1 MSLSRFAFFTV
12 TVAIFAV
19 DLQAYVAQIIRING
33 DAQVTHLDGLKDAIN
48 LKTTLN
54 NGDKIEV
61 ASKSRTQMRFNDGT
75 VVTLGRDSIF
85 SIDEYLYDSTDKS
98 KAEFNIIKGSFKFLT
113 GNIGKIAPKHFKL
126 KAKTA
131 TMGVRG
137 TYVAGNFKENVLG
150 VLYLGMGNGVYVEN
164 EYGRSD
170 LTEIGQGVFVGLNE
184 VPKTP
189 SFWNKSQSDDLLKE
203 VNFKTEDA
211 LPKESREYLN
221 RASIDANLGL
231 YTFSNHNDNS
241 DIDTA
246 GTTVELEF
254 TTPSYNN
261 FSADVGFFAQIP
273 LGIMKDATPTAFSRN
288 LNSMHSASIAWKPSN
303 SIVRI
308 GRQKLTTPLS
318 DSSNLRGRPS
328 LELRNHWYEDRA
340 KTDWWWS
347 TPSAF
352 EAISAE
358 LYEIQDLKIVASAS
372 QKFKRSALDNFS
384 STLPSVNDFGNIYLA
399 GLEYKL
405 GPTKLQLYNLY
416 ADEFINTAYLQ
427 ADLLKDHEKWGYF
440 GAAQYI
446 HQRDVQDFS
455 QDVRSSL
462 WGVKAGAYYKGWQ
475 LWTALSQTQKNRA
488 SEINALLT
496 PFDGMNAFT
505 NSYALRNVLAPT
517 YNTPLSSDG
526 AYASDTFGQKIA
538 VEYDGNY
545 DRLSPFS
552 AMFSFAQYDQKSAQS
567 KATAFDLDLSYKFE
581 KKLQG
586 LSMTLKASKVKNS
599 DFIKADENIAQ
610 FMTRYSF

>member
-1 MSLSRFAFFTV
+1 MRLSRLAIITVMTIFFATNSY
-12 TVAIFAV
+12 
-19 DLQAYVAQIIRING
+19 AYVAKIIRLNG
-33 DAQVTHLDGLKDAIN
+33 DVSIIHADKTLDRA
-48 LKTTLN
+48 TLN
-54 NGDKIEV
+54 TPLANGDTIKV
-61 ASKSRTQMRFNDGT
+61 KSKSRAQIRFDDGT
-75 VVTLGRDSIF
+75 IITLGRDSIF
-85 SIDEYLYDSTDKS
+85 SINDYLFDSTKKS
-98 KAEFNIIKGSFKFLT
+98 KAEFSIKKGSFKFLT
-113 GNIGKIAPKHFKL
+113 GNIGKIAPEHFKL

-131 TMGVRG
+131 TMGIRG

-150 VLYLGMGNGVYVEN
+150 VLYLGVGNGVYVEN

-170 LTEIGQGVFVGLNE
+170 LTQIGQGVFVGLNE
-184 VPKTP
+184 VPKAP
-189 SFWNKSQSDDLLKE
+189 SFWSRSQSSDLLKE
-203 VNFKTEDA
+203 LSFQTKDV
-211 LPKESREYLN
+211 LPKEDKEYLN
-221 RASIDANLGL
+221 NSSINGNLSL
-231 YTFSNHNDNS
+231 YTFTNHNDDV

-246 GTTVELEF
+246 GTTVELGF
-254 TTPSYNN
+254 TTPTYNN

-288 LNSMHSASIAWKPSN
+288 LVSMHRASIAWKPSN

-308 GRQKLTTPLS
+308 GRQKLSTPLS

-328 LELRNHWYEDRA
+328 LELRNHWYEDKA
-340 KTDWWWS
+340 KNDWWWS

-358 LYEIQDLKIVASAS
+358 LYEIEDLKIVASAS
-372 QKFKRSALDNFS
+372 QKFKRSSSDKFS
-384 STLPSVNDFGNIYLA
+384 NTLPSVNDFGNIYLA
-399 GLEYKL
+399 GIEYKF
-405 GPTKLQLYNLY
+405 GPTKFQLYDLY

-427 ADLLKDHEKWGYF
+427 ADLLKDYEKWGYF

-455 QDVRSSL
+455 QNVRSSL
-462 WGVKAGAYYKGWQ
+462 WGLKAGAYYKGWQ
-475 LWTALSQTQKNRA
+475 LWTALSQTQKNRD

-526 AYASDTFGQKIA
+526 AYAGGTFGQKIA
-538 VEYDGNY
+538 VEYDGHY
-545 DRLSPFS
+545 DKLSPFS
-552 AMFSFAQYDQKSAQS
+552 AMLSVAQYDQKSAQS

-586 LSMTLKASKVKNS
+586 LSMSLKASKVKNS
-599 DFIKADENIAQ
+599 DFVKAEENIAQ